1 MPRLLGQIVGIAAAA
16 AFACWAVYGLGSVQ
30 SGSPLQGYVLF
41 SAFMGGVALA
51 FSRPFLVV
59 LVPYLTVLFGGLKK
73 EGLAAYGP
81 WISWGPLGWYLGAF
95 ALAFV
100 VTISGVPKTVATP
113 IYRSEWLIDP
123 VGGLVFLTW
132 GLLAVLG
139 LLPPS
144 PAHASSSAWRGVA
157 GSGSAGVLGATAGI
171 LMYHEID
178 PTYDSVFF
186 FTANAVAASHAPV
199 TVAVFATGMGLVDLA
214 AAGVITAMA
223 SRARRAHR
231 ILLGARTL
239 SAVATALLGFAILT
253 RKFGALR
260 GLLF

>member
-1 MPRLLGQIVGIAAAA
+1 MPRLLGQIAGIAAAA
-16 AFACWAVYGLGSVQ
+16 AFAWWAVYGLGSVQ

-123 VGGLVFLTW
+123 AGGAVFLAY
-132 GLLAVLG
+132 GFLAVLG
-139 LLPPS
+139 LLPPG
-144 PAHASSSAWRGVA
+144 PAHARSPAWRRVA
-157 GSGSAGVLGATAGI
+157 GSSSAGVLGATAGI
-171 LMYHEID
+171 LMYHGLD

-186 FTANAVAASHAPV
+186 FTGNAVAASHAPL
-199 TVAVFATGMGLVDLA
+199 TVAVFTMGLGLIYLA
-214 AAGVITAMA
+214 AGGTAIAVA
-223 SRARRAHR
+223 SRARWGLMVFLGGR
-231 ILLGARTL
+231 ILAGL
-239 SAVATALLGFAILT
+239 ATVLIGLLILT
-253 RKFGALR
+253 GRFGTLR